1 MKNLVF
7 LMSFVF
13 VATAQAE
20 TGAAF
25 SATTKATVNTSGK
38 TANTGNKKQEKK
50 DNKKKDSVIVTSSK
64 LKDGKS
70 SVVVKTKSAVNKDVV
85 SLEIRGDE
93 SSDIEVIE
101 CFESANKAYA
111 NTCLPVGSLSY
122 KKAPSL
128 LALTDN
134 FKMRQLVAEMMISA
148 TKQNETDA
156 LRKVAAKMDFN
167 DYVAGLYSLHS
178 GFAEMEYRLKTQ
190 DEQK

>member
-7 LMSFVF
+7 LVSFVF

-25 SATTKATVNTSGK
+25 SATSKPSLLTNTKVTSSGK
-38 TANTGNKKQEKK
+38 TNSQKKN
-50 DNKKKDSVIVTSSK
+50 NKKKDSVIVTSST
-64 LKDGKS
+64 LKNGKT
-70 SVVVKTKSAVNKDVV
+70 SVLVRTKSGINKDVV
-85 SLEIRGDE
+85 SLEVRGDD
-93 SSDIEVIE
+93 SADIEVIE

-148 TKQNETDA
+148 TKNKETDS

-167 DYVAGLYSLHS
+167 DYVAGLYSLHN
-178 GFAEMEYRLKTQ
+178 GFAEMEYRLTTQ
-190 DEQK
+190 NDQK